1 MSLSQHCSS
10 FLGLRGGK
18 SLSPYSTV
26 SVSPTSR
33 LSTSNGVTNRK
44 KNVRSLMSVS
54 NDSEGH
60 GHTHSGHLSMH
71 TNTSQKSLGDK
82 NGPRSPAGKRVQ
94 HSHSV
99 VAHRIEDI
107 NNSDSDSRG
116 SSKCSWALSL
126 AAFIIGLVLCLHIDR
141 TQRQW
146 EVVTQKLDSIETLLQ
161 ALKDQNRYV

>member
-1 MSLSQHCSS
+1 
-10 FLGLRGGK
+10 
-18 SLSPYSTV
+18 
-26 SVSPTSR
+26 
-33 LSTSNGVTNRK
+33 
-44 KNVRSLMSVS
+44 MSVS

-60 GHTHSGHLSMH
+60 VHGQHNGHLSMH

-82 NGPRSPAGKRVQ
+82 NGPRSPVGKRVQ

-99 VAHRIEDI
+99 VAHRIADI
-107 NNSDSDSRG
+107 NDSNSDSDSRG
-116 SSKCSWALSL
+116 SNKWSWALSL

>member
-1 MSLSQHCSS
+1 M
-10 FLGLRGGK
+10 
-18 SLSPYSTV
+18 
-26 SVSPTSR
+26 
-33 LSTSNGVTNRK
+33 TNRK
-44 KNVRSLMSVS
+44 KNVRNLMSVS

-60 GHTHSGHLSMH
+60 VHAHNGHLSMH
-71 TNTSQKSLGDK
+71 TNTSQKSIGDK
-82 NGPRSPAGKRVQ
+82 NGPRSPVGKRVQ
-94 HSHSV
+94 HGHSV

-107 NNSDSDSRG
+107 HHSNSESDSRG
-116 SSKCSWALSL
+116 SHKLSWALSL